1 MMTRMTLAALA
12 LVGGAAL
19 GGCGDGDDKPAS
31 QPTATVTTTETASAG
46 ASDPASPTDPT
57 DPADP
62 AASALEPNVGD
73 RALRVG
79 QWREG
84 LALRTRVVEVRQ
96 PTAAAQP
103 DYLRDLPDAS
113 GAAVL
118 VRSCLR
124 KGEAPLW
131 VTTSDFVARD
141 KSGGVYE
148 SASSSWEEW
157 PPRPQYPFERELRA
171 GQCLQGWVLLSAPN
185 GTRISS
191 IELTSDDGT
200 VSAEWR
206 V

>member
-1 MMTRMTLAALA
+1 MMTRTTLAALA
-12 LVGGAAL
+12 LVGGAVLA
-19 GGCGDGDDKPAS
+19 GCGDGDDKPAP

-46 ASDPASPTDPT
+46 ASDPATPTDPT
-57 DPADP
+57 DPAEST
-62 AASALEPNVGD
+62 ASGREPNVGD
-73 RALRVG
+73 MALRVG

-84 LALRTRVVEVRQ
+84 VSLRTRVIEVRQ
-96 PTAAAQP
+96 PTAAGLP
-103 DYLRDLPDAS
+103 DYLRDLSDAS

-124 KGEAPLW
+124 KGEEPLW
-131 VTTSDFVARD
+131 VTPSDFVARD

-171 GQCLQGWVLLSAPN
+171 GQCLQGWILLSAPN
-185 GTRISS
+185 GTRITS
-191 IELTSDDGT
+191 IELTSDDGS